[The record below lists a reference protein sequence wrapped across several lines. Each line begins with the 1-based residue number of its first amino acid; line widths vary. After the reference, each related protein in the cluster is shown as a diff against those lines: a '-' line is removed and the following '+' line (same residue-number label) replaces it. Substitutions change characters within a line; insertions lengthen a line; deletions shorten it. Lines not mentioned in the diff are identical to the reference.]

1 MNKKS
6 FPSISS
12 MNPQTMANLNR
23 MTFLM
28 TISEITPQIYISG
41 QMAANLEQ
49 VQKFGITYIL
59 VKYFVLYFQN
69 EFFVFLKN
77 VAVESSPIAYPKT
90 IKLEKFD
97 IIDFPTAPIGNYFN
111 LLTDKIHAHLNAN
124 KQNKVLVHCMA
135 GISRS
140 NSFNIYF
147 RFFFSIYISLRYNNC
162 LCLFN
167 ALYEYDFT

>member
-59 VKYFVLYFQN
+59 VNILFLYYQN
-69 EFFVFLKN
+69 EFVVCFFLKN
-77 VAVESSPIAYPKT
+77 VAVESSAIAYPKT

-140 NSFNIYF
+140 NYFNI
-147 RFFFSIYISLRYNNC
+147 FFFNLFLFIS
-162 LCLFN
+162 
-167 ALYEYDFT
+167 